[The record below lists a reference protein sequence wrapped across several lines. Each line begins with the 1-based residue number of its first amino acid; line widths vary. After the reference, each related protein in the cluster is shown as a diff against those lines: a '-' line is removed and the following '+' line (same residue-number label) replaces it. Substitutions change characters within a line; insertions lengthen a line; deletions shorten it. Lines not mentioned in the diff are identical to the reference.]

1 MTGYLKKSGKSKT
14 HLATKPKFM
23 SSAIVIK
30 NVLCI
35 QKVRV
40 VQLLSVMT
48 QTKSYKNFFI
58 HL

>member
-14 HLATKPKFM
+14 HLATKSKFM

-35 QKVRV
+35 PKVRV